1 MGGLTFEKILVI
13 GIIAVFIFGPDRL
26 PTLAAQLAQL
36 IKRVR
41 GWTEDAKSRVSEELG
56 DDFSEEDWRKLDPR
70 QYDPRRIIRDAW
82 NEADPNATSAANT
95 SAKSI
100 AGVGAGAVA
109 GGTALSAT
117 SGSTVSGSSAPAWA
131 TKQVDTSAFTPGHAP
146 FDAEAT

>member
-26 PTLAAQLAQL
+26 PMLAAQLAQL

-82 NEADPNATSAANT
+82 NDADPNASSAASN
-95 SAKSI
+95 AMKST
-100 AGVGAGAVA
+100 AGVAAGGAAIGAAAGAV
-109 GGTALSAT
+109 
-117 SGSTVSGSSAPAWA
+117 GSSAPSWA
-131 TKQVDTSAFTPGHAP
+131 TRKVDTSALEPGRAP
-146 FDAEAT
+146 FDSEAT